1 MILLGCHLYATNI
14 GYGCNPERAEADA
27 FLADMPDKLQEHQAE
42 AIRKAISGENEL
54 FHNVRNARNLAAELP
69 EGVSRTDI
77 GRNLTLFRCNRYDN
91 DTVPLLVYF
100 DSVRIYHCLISV
112 INIQISLIASIL

>member
-1 MILLGCHLYATNI
+1 
-14 GYGCNPERAEADA
+14 
-27 FLADMPDKLQEHQAE
+27 MPDKLQEHQAE